1 MLRSP
6 GSGFV
11 LFFSCIGALTAC
23 GSDAQSGR
31 GEQATDGGG
40 GGGADSSVAAPD
52 GSSPSGSDA
61 STANDAAQGGDAG
74 GMPGATCDGATC
86 ASLVGRVVR
95 KATTKPQHG
104 GIGNVYVA
112 VFDGNPITDMN
123 NAHVVGRVIVA
134 NADLSADTASVAY
147 RVDGVP
153 TRAAEYQVI
162 AFLDDDHDATA
173 QSPAPNKGDLASID
187 LAGFGGIKV
196 TLAHAG
202 DTSLDLP
209 LNAALP

>member
-1 MLRSP
+1 MTRHRMLNAT
-6 GSGFV
+6 
-11 LFFSCIGALTAC
+11 LFFSALYMLVGC

-31 GEQATDGGG
+31 ESGANDAGSVDAGSGATDGGAPSL
-40 GGGADSSVAAPD
+40 ADASSVLDAAVD
-52 GSSPSGSDA
+52 VGVGVGDA
-61 STANDAAQGGDAG
+61 SAASCDASS
-74 GMPGATCDGATC
+74 C
-86 ASLVGRVVR
+86 ASLVGHVVR

-112 VFDGNPITDMN
+112 VFDGNPITDM
-123 NAHVVGRVIVA
+123 AHARVVGRVIVA
-134 NADLSADTASVAY
+134 DADLSSDTASVAY
-147 RVDGVP
+147 RVDGIP
-153 TRAAEYQVI
+153 ARATEYQVI

-187 LAGFGGIKV
+187 LAGFGGIKIV
-196 TLAHAG
+196 IAGAG

>member
-1 MLRSP
+1 MTRHRKLNAA
-6 GSGFV
+6 
-11 LFFSCIGALTAC
+11 LFFSALYMLVGC

-31 GEQATDGGG
+31 ESGANDGGSVDAASG
-40 GGGADSSVAAPD
+40 AADGGAPSIADASSVLEATVD
-52 GSSPSGSDA
+52 VGVGVGDA
-61 STANDAAQGGDAG
+61 SAASCDASS
-74 GMPGATCDGATC
+74 C
-86 ASLVGRVVR
+86 ASHGGQVVR

-112 VFDGNPITDMN
+112 VFDGNPITDM
-123 NAHVVGRVIVA
+123 AHARVVGRVIVA
-134 NADLSADTASVAY
+134 DADLSSDTASVAY
-147 RVDGVP
+147 RVDGIP
-153 TRAAEYQVI
+153 ARATEYQVI

-187 LAGFGGIKV
+187 LAGFGGIKIV
-196 TLAHAG
+196 IAGAG